1 MKKYY
6 WLLSLATFVILLIV
20 WQLFALSSK
29 VSFFFGSPLAVAS
42 SIWANTLNGILI
54 YAAFITGIEALG
66 GFIIGIVLG
75 TLIGFL
81 LWYSSALA
89 YIAKP
94 FVIILGAIPAF
105 AFAPVIILW
114 FGIGITM
121 KVALAALGVFLIA
134 LTQAYE
140 GAKSVHHEEYNLL
153 KLYGA
158 SRWQILQK
166 VVFPSSLDWVLTSMK
181 LNIGFAILGA
191 FIGEFISS
199 DVGLGHFMLT
209 AGSLYNIPNVF
220 AGGFF
225 LILLSLLFSWG
236 VSYIEKNKLKII
248 EKFA

>member
-1 MKKYY
+1 MKKHY
-6 WLLSLATFVILLIV
+6 WILSLIVFILLLVV
-20 WQLFALSSK
+20 WQIFAISPQF
-29 VSFFFGSPLAVAS
+29 SFFFASPALVAS
-42 SIWANTLNGILI
+42 SIWTNILNGILL
-54 YAAFITGIEALG
+54 YATFITGVEAIC
-66 GFIIGIVLG
+66 GFIIGIILG

-81 LWYSSALA
+81 LWYSSAA
-89 YIAKP
+89 AHIAKP

-121 KVALAALGVFLIA
+121 KIALAAFGVFLVA

-140 GAKSVHHEEYNLL
+140 GAKSVDHEEYKLM

-166 VVFPSSLDWVLTSMK
+166 IVFPSSLDWVLTSMK

-191 FIGEFISS
+191 FIGEFISANI
-199 DVGLGHFMLT
+199 GLGHFMLV
-209 AGSLYNIPNVF
+209 AGSLYDIPSVF

-225 LILLSLLFSWG
+225 LVLLSLILNWG
-236 VSYIEKNKLKII
+236 VSYIEKKKIKII
-248 EKFA
+248 EVFS

>member
-1 MKKYY
+1 MKKNY
-6 WLLSLATFVILLIV
+6 WILSLGVFIVFLIV
-20 WQLFALSSK
+20 WQLFALSAK
-29 VSFFFGSPLAVAS
+29 FSFFFGSPVAVAS
-42 SIWANTLNGILI
+42 SIWMNVVNGILL
-54 YAAFITGIEALG
+54 YATLITGIEAIV
-66 GFIIGIVLG
+66 GFIIGIILG
-75 TLIGFL
+75 TLIGFF
-81 LWYSSALA
+81 LWYSAA
-89 YIAKP
+89 AAHIAKP

-121 KVALAALGVFLIA
+121 KIALAALGVFLIA

-140 GAKSVHHEEYNLL
+140 GAKSVDQEEYKLL

-166 VVFPSSLDWVLTSMK
+166 VIFPSSLDWVLASMK

-199 DVGLGHFMLT
+199 NVGLGHFMLT
-209 AGSLYNIPNVF
+209 AGSLYDIPSVF

-225 LILLSLLFSWG
+225 LVLLSLLLNWIVG
-236 VSYIEKNKLKII
+236 YVEKNRLKII
-248 EKFA
+248 EYFG